1 MTPSIPARPH
11 IALRLLYAV
20 PLLGTIARDISKGV
34 DNLFCAL
41 LILVTLVVLAVNIW
55 GVVALAMAA
64 LLMVP
69 VMFVLLILISR
80 G

>member
-34 DNLFCAL
+34 DNLFSQL
-41 LILVTLVVLAVNIW
+41 QQQN
-55 GVVALAMAA
+55 G
-64 LLMVP
+64 
-69 VMFVLLILISR
+69 
-80 G
+80 